1 MQVKPDEL
9 LRVYNILAQNAEQLT
24 EYYDDQAGESVKLL
38 EAKGFYFKAHRC
50 APLAGAYRPR
60 RPIGLSWRCF
70 RKVLC

>member
-50 APLAGAYRPR
+50 AHLAGA
-60 RPIGLSWRCF
+60 
-70 RKVLC
+70 